1 MKREKKQK
9 NSVVFERAEQDKTLY
24 GFRTLVKSAM
34 WSYAVWALFLLSAVL
49 MGLLVFPIKG
59 VTIPQIL
66 IMGVLLALL
75 IFIFEVLIP
84 CITQKWKKP
93 FRWILRWLIAGG
105 IVYFGKK
112 LFYAYY
118 LNHQLDLEDGL
129 LALVKNYVNTYNIYY
144 KKNIEIPP
152 GKEQYVAMAFVFCFL
167 IAILV
172 QYLLVQ
178 LSGVR
183 AFVLL
188 LPCAVFCAELW
199 IGRIPDVKSLFVFSA
214 SCILFSVGKGGS
226 WKVKGAAVL
235 VWGLVFGLSVFTLK
249 VPAEHL
255 ILKAPK
261 YKAFQKQL
269 ETQITNLHIA
279 DLWTNRE
286 YVSNRK
292 PEYSDKKILTITAD
306 TKINGNLYLK
316 AFTGTTY
323 DNGSWMEDESSF
335 SNACQTAGID
345 ETQMENLLWNEAP
358 HEFTDMLLYARPANY
373 TISYKNPMQSN
384 ALVPYFSDLTDMA
397 DLRIED
403 DNKIKKSRM
412 AQVTNVS
419 GINVNDA
426 INAANTLLTAYD
438 ADAAYDSK
446 WEWYGSFA
454 SDTYRN
460 TDEQIS
466 SGKYVSEE
474 YVSSIY
480 VSSIS
485 QSTWDSLDKRKT
497 NMLRLYFASEVSNY
511 LCSNYTYSWN
521 LDDIPDGTDPV
532 EYFLSSGKKGYCMH
546 FASAGTL
553 ILRELGIPARY
564 AAGYVVKSRAFESN
578 EDGTYSAV
586 VLDRNAHAWT
596 EIYLENI
603 GWVPIEMTAGYS
615 QANASLPTDKEIA
628 EEREESERNSQ
639 DKATENFEE
648 ADTQESETT
657 EAQNLETEIESE
669 TETEADTQQNTEA
682 ETEGSLSGIQ
692 TTESGGQGPS
702 AENQNLSG
710 WENGI
715 VRTVLKIGCLL
726 IGIAVLVGGG
736 IALVRRQI
744 QMYHERLNRDLRRK
758 KYRKAVKRINRRIFK
773 KIKRRVNVGRNVK
786 DSEYERLLKEHFTEI
801 SSDEWTQYMNI
812 VKKAAFAG
820 EELEEKEA
828 MFCYEIYKRI

>member
-1 MKREKKQK
+1 MKKEKKQR

-66 IMGVLLALL
+66 IMGMLLALL
-75 IFIFEVLIP
+75 IFVFEVLLP
-84 CITQKWKKP
+84 CLTQNWKSP
-93 FRWILRWLIAGG
+93 FRWILRWLISGG

-129 LALVKNYVNTYNIYY
+129 LALVKNYVNIYNIYY

-152 GKEQYVAMAFVFCFL
+152 GKEQYLAMAFAFCFL

-178 LSGVR
+178 ISGVR

-188 LPCAVFCAELW
+188 LPCAVFCSELW
-199 IGRIPDVKSLFVFSA
+199 IGLIPDVKSLFVFSVA
-214 SCILFSVGKGGS
+214 YILFSVGKGSS

-235 VWGLVFGLSVFTLK
+235 VWGLLFGLSVFALK

-286 YVSNRK
+286 HVSNRK
-292 PEYSDKKILTITAD
+292 PEYSDKEILTITAD

-323 DNGSWMEDESSF
+323 DNGSWTEDDSSF
-335 SNACQTAGID
+335 SNACQAAGID
-345 ETQMENLLWNEAP
+345 ETQMENLLWNEAA
-358 HEFTDMLLYARPANY
+358 HEFRDMLLYARPANY
-373 TISYKNPMQSN
+373 TIYYKNPMQSN

-397 DLRIED
+397 DLRIEG
-403 DNKIKKSRM
+403 DNKIKKSWM

-419 GINVNDA
+419 GVNVNDA

-438 ADAAYDSK
+438 ADASYDSN
-446 WEWYGSFA
+446 WDWYGTFA
-454 SDTYRN
+454 SGTYRN
-460 TDEQIS
+460 TNEQVS
-466 SGKYVSEE
+466 SGE
-474 YVSSIY
+474 Y

-497 NMLRLYFASEVSNY
+497 NMLRLFIASEVSDY

-521 LDDIPDGTDPV
+521 LDDIPDGTDSV

-553 ILRELGIPARY
+553 ILREFGIPARY

-639 DKATENFEE
+639 TQDTEKSEE
-648 ADTQESETT
+648 ADTQEIETT
-657 EAQNLETEIESE
+657 EAQNSEAEIESE
-669 TETEADTQQNTEA
+669 AETEADTQGKTEA
-682 ETEGSLSGIQ
+682 ETEGSFGGIQ
-692 TTESGGQGPS
+692 TTENGEGQGT
-702 AENQNLSG
+702 AVENQNLSG

-715 VRTVLKIGCLL
+715 VRTMLKIVGLL
-726 IGIAVLVGGG
+726 IGITVVVGGG

-758 KYRKAVKRINRRIFK
+758 KYRKAVNRINRRIFK
-773 KIKRRVNVGRNVK
+773 KLKRRVNVGRNVK
-786 DSEYERLLKEHFTEI
+786 DSQYERFLKEHFTEI
-801 SSDEWTQYMNI
+801 SSDEWTQYMSI
-812 VKKAAFAG
+812 VKKAAFFG

-828 MFCYEIYKRI
+828 MLCYEIYKRI

>member
-1 MKREKKQK
+1 MEMKQR

-24 GFRTLVKSAM
+24 SFWTLVKSAM

-49 MGLLVFPIKG
+49 MGLLVFPIEG
-59 VTIPQIL
+59 VSAPQLL
-66 IMGVLLALL
+66 IMGILLALL
-75 IFIFEVLIP
+75 IFVFEVLLP
-84 CITQKWKKP
+84 YITQNWKKP
-93 FRWILRWLIAGG
+93 FGWILRWLIAGG
-105 IVYFGKK
+105 IVYFGQK

-118 LNHQLDLEDGL
+118 LNRRLDLEDGL

-144 KKNIEIPP
+144 KKSIEIPP

-199 IGRIPDVKSLFVFSA
+199 IGRIPDVKSLFVFSV
-214 SCILFSVGKGGS
+214 SFILFSVGKGGS
-226 WKVKGAAVL
+226 WKVKGAAVF
-235 VWGLVFGLSVFTLK
+235 VWGLLFGLSVFTLK

-269 ETQITNLHIA
+269 ETQITNLHIS

-286 YVSNRK
+286 HVSNRK
-292 PEYSDKKILTITAD
+292 PEYSDKEILTITAD

-323 DNGSWMEDESSF
+323 DNGSWTEDDSSF
-335 SNACQTAGID
+335 SNACQAAGID
-345 ETQMENLLWNEAP
+345 ETQMENLLWNEAA
-358 HEFTDMLLYARPANY
+358 HEFSDMLLYARPANY

-397 DLRIED
+397 DLRIEG
-403 DNKIKKSRM
+403 DNKIKKSWM

-419 GINVNDA
+419 GVNVNDA
-426 INAANTLLTAYD
+426 IHAANTLLTAYD
-438 ADAAYDSK
+438 ADASYDSN
-446 WEWYGSFA
+446 WDWYGTFA
-454 SDTYRN
+454 SDIYRN
-460 TDEQIS
+460 TNEQVS
-466 SGKYVSEE
+466 SGE
-474 YVSSIY
+474 YVSGEY

-497 NMLRLYFASEVSNY
+497 NMLRLVIASGVSDY

-521 LDDIPDGTDPV
+521 LDDISDGTDSV

-564 AAGYVVKSRAFESN
+564 AAGYIVKSRAFESN

-615 QANASLPTDKEIA
+615 QANAALPTDKEIA

-639 DKATENFEE
+639 TQDTEKSEE

-669 TETEADTQQNTEA
+669 AETEVDTQENAEE
-682 ETEGSLSGIQ
+682 ETEGSLGGIQ

-710 WENGI
+710 WENRI
-715 VRTVLKIGCLL
+715 VRTVLKLGCLF
-726 IGIAVLVGGG
+726 IGIAGLAGGG
-736 IALVRRQI
+736 IALVHRQI

-758 KYRKAVKRINRRIFK
+758 NYRKAAKRINRRILK
-773 KIKRRVNVGRNVK
+773 KLKRRVNVGRNIK
-786 DSEYERLLKEHFTEI
+786 DSQYEHLLKAHFTEI
-801 SSDEWTQYMNI
+801 SSEEWTQYMSI
-812 VKKAAFAG
+812 VKKAAFSG

-828 MFCYEIYKRI
+828 MLCYEIYKRILNVPIS